1 MCMELKVLNS
11 LCYFCAGND
20 VWKICVRIGGFSVLR
35 LMHKYSLGESDA
47 CSRVDCLKHFRS
59 WPENQIIGPGYR
71 GLRLWITRFFLYHMV
86 SQYFHGTQ
94 DVHHHDTLMAPRNPV
109 FTSNLL
115 CFLGWRANNA
125 SPDSVT
131 EWNWPGGHW
140 QTVLWRSR
148 VSLGNNAT
156 TALAFEAVTI

>member
-71 GLRLWITRFFLYHMV
+71 GLRLRITRFFLYHMV
-86 SQYFHGTQ
+86 SQYFHGTK

-109 FTSNLL
+109 FASNLS
-115 CFLGWRANNA
+115 CFPGWRENNRRRLLWLSKIGREETGKPYCDA
-125 SPDSVT
+125 LVYLSVIT
-131 EWNWPGGHW
+131 QLLHW
-140 QTVLWRSR
+140 RLK
-148 VSLGNNAT
+148 L
-156 TALAFEAVTI
+156 